1 MPYIGVSPQ
10 FGVRRKHTY
19 TATAGQTSFSGAG
32 SEGATLSYTDSN
44 FVDVYQNGVKL
55 GDADYTSTSGTAI
68 VLAQG
73 ASVDDLVEII
83 VFDAFSAA
91 DTVSKADGGTFD
103 GNVTM
108 AGTLDVTGNGT
119 VGGTLAV
126 TGNQT
131 NTGNLTVNGAF
142 TSQGIDDNASSTA
155 MTIDSS
161 GRVGIFESSPAAGLH
176 ITSTN
181 NDLSKLRLG
190 YSTSNHFFEII
201 RQAGFYRLGSYED
214 GQALTFGTSRSAGAT
229 TERMRIDADGALL
242 ISRTDQTV
250 NSSNFGSA
258 LSAGNINT
266 AKDTNGGGVVVQV
279 YGNAGKAFIYGDGDI
294 GNDNGTYSSFSDQSL
309 KENIVDA
316 KSQWA
321 DIKAV
326 QVRNFNLI
334 ASPDL
339 TQIGVV
345 AQELEASDMGGLV
358 EEKEHDNEGNKKKTV
373 KLSVLHMKALKAL
386 QEAMTRIETL
396 ETENKTQA
404 TQIADLI
411 SRVTALEKGE

>member
-1 MPYIGVSPQ
+1 MPYIGTSPSN
-10 FGVRRKHTY
+10 GVRRVHTY
-19 TATAGQTSFSGAG
+19 TATASQTTFTGAS
-32 SEGATLSYTDSN
+32 SEGVTLSY
-44 FVDVYQNGVKL
+44 VDTNYLDVFQNGVLL
-55 GDADYTSTSGTAI
+55 GSADYTSTSGTSV

-73 ASVDDLVEII
+73 ASADDLI
-83 VFDAFSAA
+83 VIVVYDVFSVA
-91 DTVSKADGGTFD
+91 DTVSKANGGSFD
-103 GNVTM
+103 SAVTM
-108 AGTLDVTGNGT
+108 SN
-119 VGGTLAV
+119 
-126 TGNQT
+126 
-131 NTGNLTVNGAF
+131 NLTVSGAF
-142 TSQGIDDNASSTA
+142 TSQGIDDNADATA
-155 MTIDSS
+155 ITIDSS
-161 GRVGIFESSPAAGLH
+161 ERVGIGTTSPDVALEISKSSGDATLKFTRSDTA
-176 ITSTN
+176 STN
-181 NDLSKLRLG
+181 NNFGNILFENSVGTTLASIRG
-190 YSTSNHFFEII
+190 YSGSGNTE
-201 RQAGFYRLGSYED
+201 AGMNFSV
-214 GQALTFGTSRSAGAT
+214 GANA
-229 TERMRIDADGALL
+229 TEAMRVDNNGALL

-258 LSAGNINT
+258 LSSGNINT
-266 AKDTNGGGVVVQV
+266 AKNTNGSGVVVQV

-386 QEAMTRIETL
+386 QEAMARIETL
-396 ETENKTQA
+396 EAK
-404 TQIADLI
+404 
-411 SRVTALEKGE
+411 VTALENAE